1 MERHLNLVKSDFV
14 ADEKRKLPRFPFCYL
29 VFKSKSNR
37 VFEIKDISFSGMQ
50 IALKSGE
57 HNYKVGDTL
66 GGDIHWANSQVNIL
80 GKVVWAN
87 SLNLGVEFPK
97 TTKVLDS
104 LDQLL
109 SIQNIVTNLK
119 PLHREEFGLELP
131 ANLKYWL
138 RADGPIELFI
148 WKHADGEL
156 SRFQLILMEN
166 FVEWQDG
173 KGVCSGRTKSKRSL
187 ETPLLSEDEFIFEFD
202 QQIDINKIQFARS
215 VITNIAEDLL
225 PKSVINFLSLKL
237 GN

>member
-1 MERHLNLVKSDFV
+1 MERHLNLIKSDFIS
-14 ADEKRKLPRFPFCYL
+14 DEKRKLPRFPFCYL

-50 IALKSGE
+50 IALKSGDHE
-57 HNYKVGDTL
+57 LKVGDTL
-66 GGDIHWANSQVNIL
+66 GGEIHWAKSQVSIV

-87 SLNLGVEFPK
+87 PQALGVEFPK
-97 TTKVLDS
+97 TSKVLDS

-109 SIQNIVTNLK
+109 SVQNIVANLK

-156 SRFQLILMEN
+156 ARFQLILMEN

-173 KGVCSGRTKSKRSL
+173 KGVTSGRTKSKRSL
-187 ETPLLSEDEFIFEFD
+187 ETPLWSEDEFVFEFD

-215 VITNIAEDLL
+215 VIANIAEELL
-225 PKSVINFLSLKL
+225 PKNVIDFLSLKL